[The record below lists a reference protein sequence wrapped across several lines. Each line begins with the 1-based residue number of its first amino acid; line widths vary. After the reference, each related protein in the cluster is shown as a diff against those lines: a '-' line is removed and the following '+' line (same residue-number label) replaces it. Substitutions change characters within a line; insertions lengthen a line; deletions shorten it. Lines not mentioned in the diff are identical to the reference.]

1 MALGPRSVLG
11 HHPPRG
17 PSTTPAPTP
26 QRERQAVQSMN
37 RALLNRVLKGD
48 AEAVEQFGESDH
60 CAVVDW
66 KDDLEAIVVAVSE
79 FVPTGCLRIE
89 SPGSD
94 GQRLV
99 HADGKVIESP
109 SAPVRQE
116 ELIALVNRALAPQ
129 FELRRYRPVD
139 GDGYA
144 LFVAPAELWSEL
156 ERNHPEATERYFLG
170 AERLAAYWRKGFV
183 GRLFSKP

>member
-1 MALGPRSVLG
+1 
-11 HHPPRG
+11 
-17 PSTTPAPTP
+17 
-26 QRERQAVQSMN
+26 MN
-37 RALLNRVLKGD
+37 RALLIRVLKGD
-48 AEAVEQFGESDH
+48 AEAVEQFGDSDH

-66 KDDLEAIVVAVSE
+66 KDDLQAIVAAVAE
-79 FVPTGCLRIE
+79 FVPSGFLRIDA
-89 SPGSD
+89 PGSN
-94 GQRLV
+94 GQRIV
-99 HADGKVIESP
+99 RADGKAIECP

-139 GDGYA
+139 GDGYS
-144 LFVAPAELWSEL
+144 LFVASADLWSEL
-156 ERNHPEATERYFLG
+156 ERDHPEATARYFLG